1 MINIL
6 LKFSCAPTVNAY
18 LALKT
23 DGAGVNGL
31 MLAGSSSP
39 CRGEAHKVGLIAGE
53 RM

>member
-6 LKFSCAPTVNAY
+6 VKFSCAPTVNAY

-23 DGAGVNGL
+23 DGAGVKGL
-31 MLAGSSSP
+31 ILAGSSSP
-39 CRGEAHKVGLIAGE
+39 FKGEAHKVGLIAGE

>member
-1 MINIL
+1 MIFP
-6 LKFSCAPTVNAY
+6 LKFSCAPTAKAY

-39 CRGEAHKVGLIAGE
+39 LRGEAHKVGLIAGE